1 MDSSNLE
8 HQVLENDHTYTTVG
22 DMQQQMIVASDNP
35 AYGKGLKHSRPP
47 AQHCN
52 YHVRQTI
59 ELSQEQE
66 MVTRGPQAHG
76 AVQFKKAA
84 RAK

>member
-1 MDSSNLE
+1 MLE
-8 HQVLENDHTYTTVG
+8 DDHTYSIVG

-35 AYGKGLKHSRPP
+35 AYGKGLKHSQQPV
-47 AQHCN
+47 QHCTD
-52 YHVRQTI
+52 HTRQTI
-59 ELSQEQE
+59 ALGQDQE

-76 AVQFKKAA
+76 AVQLKKAV